1 MTEHAQTS
9 DRRWVDLLERE
20 VGTNWPAI
28 RKARTTTDEKR
39 SELRAAFEGKM
50 PPIPVSLFSA
60 R

>member
-20 VGTNWPAI
+20 VGANWPP
-28 RKARTTTDEKR
+28 
-39 SELRAAFEGKM
+39 SERLWLRAALKEKL